1 MRHVIIFL
9 LLLSTACT
17 AVAQRVS
24 RDYRD
29 CPMTT
34 ILTDLSRVSPRQR
47 IVFIYND
54 LEDYLVTQRFNSLTV
69 AEAIVACIGH
79 YPIKLTNRGDSILL
93 VECTQRLPYKV
104 KGLLVNEQGQP
115 VADAN
120 ISLTAGEAACGQS
133 ISNQSGR
140 FVIPTSQPEG
150 TIHVSHVA
158 YKSAS
163 LRFSAGDLGTIRLEA
178 ANIRLDS
185 VSVKAS
191 VPTLAESRYLKYADR
206 IAKEVWQMKMPQFHI
221 DTLPAKYRHAD
232 AVVLADYDCIEYRIE
247 HDRHY
252 GWFAQLFNL
261 KGMRWIDTHHFHRTR
276 YYVNSQKATE
286 QLSLVSY
293 SLQTDITDVT
303 FHKTTVMGI
312 RVISP
317 DGSTR
322 TVNTCPYFKP
332 RARSRATAANATD
345 TIRLARLEP
354 GDILDVFIY
363 HRFEEPMSPYELK
376 LPAHYPVLYYEG
388 RAVADRKLHLMHR
401 ETGTLGHKTTEENN
415 GRDVIVY
422 TQSDYDQPPATA
434 ASVTVEVNLKK

>member
-1 MRHVIIFL
+1 MRQVISFL
-9 LLLSTACT
+9 LLLCTACT
-17 AVAQRVS
+17 AQAQRVS
-24 RDYRD
+24 RNYRD

-34 ILTDLSRVSPRQR
+34 VLSDLSRVSQRQR

-54 LEDYLVTQRFNSLTV
+54 LEDYLVTQRFDSLSV
-69 AEAIVACIGH
+69 SEAIVACIGH
-79 YPIKLTNRGDSILL
+79 YPIKLTSRGDSILL
-93 VECTQRLPYKV
+93 VECRQRLPYKV
-104 KGLLVNEQGQP
+104 KGLLANEHGLP

-120 ISLTAGEAACGQS
+120 ISLTADESSCGQG

-150 TIHVSHVA
+150 TIHISHVA
-158 YKSAS
+158 YKPAS
-163 LRFSAGDLGTIRLEA
+163 LRYSAGDLGTIRLDT

-185 VSVKAS
+185 VSVMAS
-191 VPTLAESRYLKYADR
+191 VPTFAESRYMKYADK
-206 IAKEVWQMKMPQFHI
+206 IAKEVWNMRMPQFHI

-247 HDRHY
+247 YDRHY
-252 GWFAQLFNL
+252 GWFAQLSNL
-261 KGMRWIDTHHFHRTR
+261 KGMRWIDTRHFHRTR

-286 QLSLVSY
+286 RLSLVSY

-303 FHKTTVMGI
+303 FHKITVMGI

-322 TVNTCPYFKP
+322 TVNTYPYFKP
-332 RARSRATAANATD
+332 RARSRATAVNATD

-354 GDILDVFIY
+354 GDILDMFIY
-363 HRFEEPMSPYELK
+363 HLFEEPLSPYELK
-376 LPAHYPVLYYEG
+376 LPARYPVLYYEG

-401 ETGTLGHKTTEENN
+401 ETGTLGHKMTEENE

-422 TQSDYDQPPATA
+422 TQSDYYQPQATA
-434 ASVTVEVNLKK
+434 ASVTVEVKLNK

>member
-34 ILTDLSRVSPRQR
+34 VLTDLSRVSPRQR

-158 YKSAS
+158 YKPVS

-232 AVVLADYDCIEYRIE
+232 AVVLADYDCIEY
-247 HDRHY
+247 
-252 GWFAQLFNL
+252 QLVSQSYP
-261 KGMRWIDTHHFHRTR
+261 GMPFTLVNIHEKWVSTLHLHRSR
-276 YYVNSQKATE
+276 YYVNSPEAASR
-286 QLSLVSY
+286 LSAVSF
-293 SLQTDITDVT
+293 SRLTDITDVT

-332 RARSRATAANATD
+332 RAKSRATAANATD

-376 LPAHYPVLYYEG
+376 LPARYPVLYYEG
-388 RAVADRKLHLMHR
+388 RAIADRKLHLMHR
-401 ETGTLGHKTTEENN
+401 ETGTLGHKTTEEND

>member
-1 MRHVIIFL
+1 MRRVIIFL

-34 ILTDLSRVSPRQR
+34 VLTDLSRVSPRQR

-93 VECTQRLPYKV
+93 VDCTQRLPYKV

-158 YKSAS
+158 YKPAS
-163 LRFSAGDLGTIRLEA
+163 LRFSAGDLGTIRLET

-232 AVVLADYDCIEYRIE
+232 AVVLADYDCIEY
-247 HDRHY
+247 
-252 GWFAQLFNL
+252 QLVSQSYP
-261 KGMRWIDTHHFHRTR
+261 GMPFTLVNIHEKWVSTLHLHRSR
-276 YYVNSQKATE
+276 YYVNSPEAARR
-286 QLSLVSY
+286 LSAVSY

-322 TVNTCPYFKP
+322 TVNTWPYFKP
-332 RARSRATAANATD
+332 RARSRATAANTTD

-376 LPAHYPVLYYEG
+376 LPARYPVLYYEG

-401 ETGTLGHKTTEENN
+401 ETGTLGHKTTEEND